1 MKYIIKLT
9 IALLL
14 FPIFLN
20 AQENDDRV
28 ESLYSTACDAVL
40 GRNLEYALKCLDE
53 GMPFASEAMQRK
65 YNWLYG
71 HIYDRYASDMLY
83 EDYTKAYPLYEKAYS
98 FYSSA
103 RDYRNCVGVLRNMGL
118 IMSNMDQFAAAI
130 ELWDFAL
137 YIADRY
143 KFPAVDVIVEQKKL
157 YEELKQYD
165 KSASVALKLY
175 SSYQNASTI
184 EDKIKVLM
192 QLAKEAR
199 VDKNYDLSSAYY
211 EEIDNLSSQLSED
224 AQLLYKVLLYIVKH
238 PCYFVQLLIMK

>member
-14 FPIFLN
+14 FPIYLN

-103 RDYRNCVGVLRNMGL
+103 RDCVIRTMVG
-118 IMSNMDQFAAAI
+118 Q
-130 ELWDFAL
+130 
-137 YIADRY
+137 
-143 KFPAVDVIVEQKKL
+143 
-157 YEELKQYD
+157 
-165 KSASVALKLY
+165 
-175 SSYQNASTI
+175 
-184 EDKIKVLM
+184 
-192 QLAKEAR
+192 
-199 VDKNYDLSSAYY
+199 
-211 EEIDNLSSQLSED
+211 
-224 AQLLYKVLLYIVKH
+224 
-238 PCYFVQLLIMK
+238 